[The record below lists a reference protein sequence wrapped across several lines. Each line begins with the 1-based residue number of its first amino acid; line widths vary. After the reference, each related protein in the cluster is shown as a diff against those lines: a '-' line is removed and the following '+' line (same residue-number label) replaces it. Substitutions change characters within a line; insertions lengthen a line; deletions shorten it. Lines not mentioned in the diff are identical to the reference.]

1 MNRERLTIYLVLII
15 WMTLQLSV
23 GLSFPLTI
31 SGVVHHDNN
40 RNGVMDRSEKGMAG
54 VVVSDGVEV
63 VTTDKEGHYSIA
75 TESSRVL
82 FVSLPGDHFA
92 NGDFYRRLSG
102 RTSGEMINF
111 PLIKHKTKK
120 TVKFVFFTDP
130 HVTPEPKYNAIAG
143 MQSAIK
149 HMNRQKPAFFLS
161 GGDLVDEADRVCEPE
176 ARKRFDLYRR
186 LSGGFN
192 APLFNSIGNND
203 NYGIYLEGVGGDTCI
218 VGEKDPSYGPGMYR
232 EYFGPDYYSFNYSEY
247 HFIIFNT
254 IEITWTVASS
264 GDTVRTYYG
273 NISQEQIDW
282 AKKDLQHVS
291 RETPIILVGHI
302 PLMAVAPIFSGYW
315 EGQIISYDLESP
327 ELKSFK
333 HVVRNTPELINE
345 LLAGYNLIL
354 ALAGHHHNYEADHWA
369 DGQHD
374 AYFIVGGSI
383 CGRWWSGDR
392 EIGGSSW
399 PEGYLLVTLKKGKLE
414 DFEYISYGWK
424 GYDE

>member
-1 MNRERLTIYLVLII
+1 MNREKLPICLVLMI
-15 WMTLQLSV
+15 WMTLLLSV

-31 SGVVHHDNN
+31 SGVVFND
-40 RNGVMDRSEKGMAG
+40 RNQNLERDGGEKGLAG

-63 VTTDKEGHYSIA
+63 VATDRDGRYSIT

-143 MQSAIK
+143 MQAAIK
-149 HMNRQKPAFFLS
+149 HMNAQKPVFFIS
-161 GGDLVDEADRVCEPE
+161 GGDLIEDAERACEPE

-218 VGEKDPSYGPGMYR
+218 VGEEDPNYGPGMYR
-232 EYFGPDYYSFNYSEY
+232 EYFGPDYYSFNHGEY

-254 IEITWTVASS
+254 IELTWIVSS
-264 GDTVRTYYG
+264 
-273 NISQEQIDW
+273 
-282 AKKDLQHVS
+282 
-291 RETPIILVGHI
+291 
-302 PLMAVAPIFSGYW
+302 
-315 EGQIISYDLESP
+315 
-327 ELKSFK
+327 
-333 HVVRNTPELINE
+333 
-345 LLAGYNLIL
+345 
-354 ALAGHHHNYEADHWA
+354 
-369 DGQHD
+369 
-374 AYFIVGGSI
+374 
-383 CGRWWSGDR
+383 
-392 EIGGSSW
+392 
-399 PEGYLLVTLKKGKLE
+399 
-414 DFEYISYGWK
+414 
-424 GYDE
+424 